1 MKVGFSY
8 FDGNEYLCK
17 DVVKIEIPASSVP
30 VLVVKLKIYR
40 LNQRALIDN
49 IVSSSEQPYNPEL
62 LFCFGCYYY
71 TIT

>member
-40 LNQRALIDN
+40 LNQRD
-49 IVSSSEQPYNPEL
+49 V
-62 LFCFGCYYY
+62 LFVHLSNRV
-71 TIT
+71 